1 MARALL
7 VFLILFLSTAI
18 NLPHGILDHLGLQKS
33 YLMVTLTTIVVTG
46 LIVHR
51 TLFLIILVVGLSL
64 CANMPESFLLEHG
77 IHRDYLLATLV
88 ALVLMPYIARHFD
101 EE

>member
-1 MARALL
+1 MTRTFL
-7 VFLILFLSTAI
+7 VFLILFLSTTI

-33 YLMVTLTTIVVTG
+33 YLMATLSAIVITG

-51 TLFLIILVVGLSL
+51 TLLLIVLVVGLAL

-77 IHRDYLLATLV
+77 VHRDYLLATLM
-88 ALVLMPYIARHFD
+88 ALVLIPYVAKHFD
-101 EE
+101 EA